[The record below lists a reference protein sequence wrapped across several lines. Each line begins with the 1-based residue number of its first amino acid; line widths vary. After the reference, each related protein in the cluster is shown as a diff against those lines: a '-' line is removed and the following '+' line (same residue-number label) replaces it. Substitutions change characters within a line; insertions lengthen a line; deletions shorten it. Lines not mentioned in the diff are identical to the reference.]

1 MDGLLLS
8 NCEEHSRLVDLVSV
22 DDGKLGCSHCALFGR
37 MREKFVVDQERVTK
51 ESGILKTAWSC
62 FEDMSIGK
70 QGIILPF

>member
-37 MREKFVVDQERVTK
+37 MREKFVVDLERVTK
-51 ESGILKTAWSC
+51 KSWILKTAWSC